1 MILFFTESCSHVW
14 LAQQTFRVAHS
25 CDESPRFPWSFC
37 CLVNSA
43 GIPSTVL
50 FFWILRKLSC
60 PWYVCCC
67 DQQRWNLVNMR
78 EHLNVPEHLQ
88 FLYPFLLCVSQSAFG
103 PIQRRL
109 ACACASVNTH
119 QSRSAVK
126 ICVAQ
131 FLRILCLFLSI
142 KGAISFC
149 VVAIYGH
156 VSLIVDQLDW
166 QSCRSPCCTVVEWSC
181 DHW

>member
-1 MILFFTESCSHVW
+1 MTSLLPFLGRSPVW
-14 LAQQTFRVAHS
+14 
-25 CDESPRFPWSFC
+25 
-37 CLVNSA
+37 
-43 GIPSTVL
+43 STALEFGARYL

-60 PWYVCCC
+60 PLYVCCC

-78 EHLNVPEHLQ
+78 EHLHVPEHLCH
-88 FLYPFLLCVSQSAFG
+88 FVSFLLCVSQSLLG

-109 ACACASVNTH
+109 ACPCASVDTH
-119 QSRSAVK
+119 QSRSVVK
-126 ICVAQ
+126 ICVLHS
-131 FLRILCLFLSI
+131 FCEFCVFFLSI
-142 KGAISFC
+142 KGGISFC